1 MREDHGETRT
11 DARTSGDEYD
21 RFEQRRYAKNTT
33 SGDAADVDVRWGAL
47 DGTTS
52 KVACTADD
60 EGEAFLASR
69 VGDSREAV
77 PDYNLVQF
85 ILRQ

>member
-1 MREDHGETRT
+1 LREDHGETRT
-11 DARTSGDEYD
+11 DARTSRDEHD
-21 RFEQRRYAKNTT
+21 RFEQRGDAKNTT
-33 SGDAADVDVRWGAL
+33 GGDAADVDVRWGAL

-52 KVACTADD
+52 EVACTADD
-60 EGEAFLASR
+60 EGEAFLASG
-69 VGDSREAV
+69 VGDGCEAV